1 MILLGI
7 FIFISA
13 VAVLSIRAIS
23 VVDSFWASVWWVTCA
38 LSLFRIA
45 CLWVGHF
52 SMKTTGLGQVFGYF
66 MVLCT
71 LPEALLVRQI
81 REWPILWASMISVL
95 VPIGS
100 FLWVFFLGC
109 IVSQETLEG
118 TPMIHPTKRSS
129 QRHGAGF
136 LSGIASVARRTA
148 ACVHLSRG

>member
-45 CLWVGHF
+45 CLWVGYF

-109 IVSQETLEG
+109 IV
-118 TPMIHPTKRSS
+118 
-129 QRHGAGF
+129 
-136 LSGIASVARRTA
+136 ARK
-148 ACVHLSRG
+148 H